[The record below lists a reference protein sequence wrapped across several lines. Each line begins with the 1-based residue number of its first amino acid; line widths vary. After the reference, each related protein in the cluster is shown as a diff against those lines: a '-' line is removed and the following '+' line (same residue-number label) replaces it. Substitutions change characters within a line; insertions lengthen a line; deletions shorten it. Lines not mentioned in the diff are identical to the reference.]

1 MDRKKQASEVV
12 QRDSRVSWMI
22 DFDGANELQFARMD
36 DLVHSMKKQ
45 RLVMD
50 VKDICLLVH
59 LDARVIFL
67 RMGTVLNGSFFWKY
81 FAQES
86 LPNGLRVSQNAA

>member
-1 MDRKKQASEVV
+1 
-12 QRDSRVSWMI
+12 
-22 DFDGANELQFARMD
+22 
-36 DLVHSMKKQ
+36 
-45 RLVMD
+45 MD